1 MTSRMGSFAAWTG
14 ARQALGPGVT
24 PLLPLSN
31 YCVYKNRQG
40 SVSQAKRGAWGPA
53 NVRTWQIRAVWERA
67 NHLPQNYRYSFLC
80 FSLVSLSELQ
90 ESSGYHFAPCSPWL
104 ASSCFGSKEQNKL
117 RVLLHTLVQAC
128 WDLRGWGIS
137 FQGSFLGE
145 VTKSFGLKGT
155 RAGQD
160 RPGQTCPL
168 PFALHS
174 QRTVRERK
182 EVL

>member
-1 MTSRMGSFAAWTG
+1 MTSRMGSFAA
-14 ARQALGPGVT
+14 GVT
-24 PLLPLSN
+24 PLLPLSS
-31 YCVYKNRQG
+31 YCVYKNRQS

-53 NVRTWQIRAVWERA
+53 NARTWQIWTVWETA
-67 NHLPQNYRYSFLC
+67 NHLPQNHRDTPFFASVSFLWVN
-80 FSLVSLSELQ
+80 SRRVQVTILPRVHRAWPAAVL
-90 ESSGYHFAPCSPWL
+90 
-104 ASSCFGSKEQNKL
+104 GSKEQNKL

-145 VTKSFGLKGT
+145 VTKSFGLRGT

-182 EVL
+182 KVL